1 MCFTRIASIWM
12 CIHTGTH
19 ICTFQIFFKLPYR
32 FKHIKYLKQTKIYTR
47 NVYNFQTEP
56 RLLSVTLIFNYIL
69 FPSGTTSISIKF
81 ILFWFAHFI
90 KSKFGAQ
97 LTFHLF
103 NKWRN
108 IYPDSHFIVEI
119 HLHNKICCLWI
130 KKKRD
135 GIYFSY
141 TKTVLLFLHIKDKNL
156 YT

>member
-1 MCFTRIASIWM
+1 MFGVFISIVYGKVQWTFKWDKTRRCLKFSYS
-12 CIHTGTH
+12 
-19 ICTFQIFFKLPYR
+19 FQI
-32 FKHIKYLKQTKIYTR
+32 Q
-47 NVYNFQTEP
+47 P
-56 RLLSVTLIFNYIL
+56 RLLSVTLIFNYVL
-69 FPSGTTSISIKF
+69 FPAVAISISIKC

-130 KKKRD
+130 KEKKD

-141 TKTVLLFLHIKDKNL
+141 TKTVLLFLHIKGKNL